1 MLNPRLKVG
10 DRVCLYYMPKEYS
23 IPVNTYGTVTKAQH
37 IFGESHY
44 SVNWDNGSTLML
56 IGGEDKWGFEP
67 LKKMG
72 EKIKIKEQISNK
84 SFDVLFGKNGDVFKS
99 FNMKFFYK
107 YLALI
112 RKSSI
117 VNMFGAAPYLY
128 MGRERLEHEFKYVDI
143 HNEEAFDEVLE
154 LADQAQSEMIN
165 GVINVLESKG
175 IEDTLENINRYLRVY
190 SVKVLENYIH
200 LH

>member
-1 MLNPRLKVG
+1 
-10 DRVCLYYMPKEYS
+10 MPKEYS

>member
-1 MLNPRLKVG
+1 
-10 DRVCLYYMPKEYS
+10 
-23 IPVNTYGTVTKAQH
+23 
-37 IFGESHY
+37 
-44 SVNWDNGSTLML
+44 
-56 IGGEDKWGFEP
+56 
-67 LKKMG
+67 MG

-84 SFDVLFGKNGDVFKS
+84 SFDVLFDKNGDVFKS

-128 MGRERLEHEFKYVDI
+128 MGRERLEHEFKYEDI

-175 IEDTLENINRYLRVY
+175 KEDTLENINRYLRVY